1 VLEGLNI
8 EIKPQEKIGIVGRTG
23 AGKSTLIL
31 ALLRVLEAEMGRILI
46 DGIDISNIN
55 LQDLRQRLILIP

>member
-1 VLEGLNI
+1 MLEGLNI